1 MVKSLQYILCCVLSN
16 QLYQLHFFIVIWFSV
31 EAHIVGI
38 KAKMKFFFCRR
49 FGYSRLSFFLL
60 VCLRTLYTFV
70 LRYTTRK
77 VFIFFFYLILRR
89 LGGLGA
95 QGLRGCRCSVM
106 RSVMCSVLR
115 SVSRNTLI
123 PGNLIISINSSSFW
137 ELLEVPTSYSGTKRY
152 SVSLLRRLP
161 DCRI

>member
-1 MVKSLQYILCCVLSN
+1 MI
-16 QLYQLHFFIVIWFSV
+16 
-31 EAHIVGI
+31 
-38 KAKMKFFFCRR
+38 FFFCRR

-89 LGGLGA
+89 LGGLEA

-106 RSVMCSVLR
+106 RSVMRSVMCSAMRSVLR
-115 SVSRNTLI
+115 SVSRNTIIL
-123 PGNLIISINSSSFW
+123 GNLLISINFF
-137 ELLEVPTSYSGTKRY
+137 VI
-152 SVSLLRRLP
+152 SLLQNDASVGDLVQLLVVGGE
-161 DCRI
+161 DNGFASCF

>member
-1 MVKSLQYILCCVLSN
+1 MEIFPVLY
-16 QLYQLHFFIVIWFSV
+16 L
-31 EAHIVGI
+31 
-38 KAKMKFFFCRR
+38 FCRR
-49 FGYSRLSFFLL
+49 SGYYRLSFFLL

-106 RSVMCSVLR
+106 RSVMCSAMRSVLR

-123 PGNLIISINSSSFW
+123 LGNLLISINFF
-137 ELLEVPTSYSGTKRY
+137 VI
-152 SVSLLRRLP
+152 SLLQNDAFVGDLVQLLVVGGE
-161 DCRI
+161 DNGFASCF

>member
-1 MVKSLQYILCCVLSN
+1 
-16 QLYQLHFFIVIWFSV
+16 
-31 EAHIVGI
+31 
-38 KAKMKFFFCRR
+38 MKFFFCRR

-106 RSVMCSVLR
+106 RSVMCSV
-115 SVSRNTLI
+115 SRNTLI
-123 PGNLIISINSSSFW
+123 LGNLIISINFF
-137 ELLEVPTSYSGTKRY
+137 VI
-152 SVSLLRRLP
+152 SLLQNDASVGDLVQLLVVGGE
-161 DCRI
+161 DNGFASFF

>member
-1 MVKSLQYILCCVLSN
+1 MI
-16 QLYQLHFFIVIWFSV
+16 
-31 EAHIVGI
+31 
-38 KAKMKFFFCRR
+38 FFFCRR
-49 FGYSRLSFFLL
+49 FGYYRLSFFLL
-60 VCLRTLYTFV
+60 VCLRILYTFV

-106 RSVMCSVLR
+106 RSVMCSAMRSVLR

-123 PGNLIISINSSSFW
+123 LGNLIISINIFVILGTTNRTIVLKFHLVLSNF
-137 ELLEVPTSYSGTKRY
+137 TSIKW
-152 SVSLLRRLP
+152 
-161 DCRI
+161 I